1 MDIIQ
6 LLVVYLKPNKSIIL
20 FQSALHGWF
29 WNQHLL
35 IKFLQLINIFCVAR
49 DICKWTMHSGRRIYW
64 AWGHRKNICYQKNT
78 CNSFNFDAT
87 EMVLT
92 SKWGKI
98 KPQIQIWYVQC
109 VDGSRMGAGRPKT
122 WEKMLIELRSAMTQV
137 AHSAMISGA
146 GHSILWKAFE
156 LILDRDSSRRQ
167 DSLGP
172 KLRQWGVSPWY
183 ASISWII
190 LDQHQ
195 FQDRHR
201 WCDKQ
206 QPCNYCWI
214 SERNHFND
222 INLINSA
229 CFRPMGV
236 MSSWCRVSYVWENK
250 SFRHLDI
257 I

>member
-1 MDIIQ
+1 
-6 LLVVYLKPNKSIIL
+6 
-20 FQSALHGWF
+20 
-29 WNQHLL
+29 
-35 IKFLQLINIFCVAR
+35 
-49 DICKWTMHSGRRIYW
+49 
-64 AWGHRKNICYQKNT
+64 
-78 CNSFNFDAT
+78 
-87 EMVLT
+87 
-92 SKWGKI
+92 
-98 KPQIQIWYVQC
+98 
-109 VDGSRMGAGRPKT
+109 
-122 WEKMLIELRSAMTQV
+122 MLIELRSAMTQV

-167 DSLGP
+167 DSPGP

-257 I
+257 IRYFLKECLFITFSVCRISLCAFSSFERWLTFSLKSWWRTTASGSSGIFSRIS